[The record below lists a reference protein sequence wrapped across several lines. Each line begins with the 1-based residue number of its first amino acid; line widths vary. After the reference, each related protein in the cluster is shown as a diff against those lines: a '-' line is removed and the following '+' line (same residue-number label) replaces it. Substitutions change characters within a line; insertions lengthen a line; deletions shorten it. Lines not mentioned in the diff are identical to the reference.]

1 MKRCLLLLAIGLF
14 GVIPLRA
21 AEPFVVTDIR
31 IEGVQRISAGTIFNT
46 LPISVGDTVSTPA
59 IQNAIRNLFRTGNF
73 DDVQVLRDGSILVV
87 NVIERPSIASIN
99 IEGNK
104 AIETDALLK
113 GLKGAGLSEGK
124 VFKRSTLDGMSQE
137 LIRQYVSQGR
147 YDSDVKTEV
156 KELPRNRVEIDITI
170 DEGTSAT
177 ISHINIVGN
186 TVFDDEELID
196 LLELKESH
204 FTSFF
209 SGDDK
214 YSKEKMSG
222 DLETLSSYYLDR
234 GYIKFKLDSTQIAV
248 SPDRENVYITANLTE
263 GEQFTIGEVDLSGDL
278 VLPQE
283 TLEQFILINSG
294 EIFSQAQIT
303 NTEEIMSKL
312 LNNKGYAFA
321 KVEGLTEI
329 NDEDKTVNVKF
340 FIDPGKRTYVRRIDF
355 TGNTKTGDEVL
366 RREMRQMESAPA
378 LATSIEASRVRLER
392 TGYFKEA
399 KVDMREVPGTDDQVD
414 LTYSVEEQSSGS
426 IGASIGFSQDSGIIL
441 GANIQQDNFLGTG
454 RKIGIGLNKSSY
466 ITSLNFSYVNPYY
479 TEDGVSRG
487 FSVYLRETD
496 LSEIN
501 VSNYTTDTI
510 GGDVNFSY
518 PIKETERLG
527 FSLGYSNTEITAGLG
542 AVQEIIASPSVSLT
556 NQFFNENVDTYFVSQ
571 RDPLTGL
578 YVGTETLL
586 PFDPVADANRLTPTS
601 QPGFLD
607 VNGDEFNNFTITG
620 SWIQSTL
627 NRGRLATRGASQ
639 SISLEVTVPALS
651 DLEYYKLRYNG
662 QIFFPLSQSWTLR
675 LKTELGYGDGFG
687 DTEGLPFFQNF
698 FSGGFN
704 SVRGFKS
711 NTLGPR
717 STPALIYVTG
727 FAATDIV
734 NVGDTDCLTATSG
747 VCDGSNLTVGT
758 GRTFDTGR
766 SYQVPF
772 GSNPATGQFGV
783 NNVEFDT
790 DPFGGNVLIQGSAEL
805 LFPLPFIKDQRSLR
819 SAFYFDIGNVFS
831 TECLPSQL
839 NCYDV
844 DLAELR
850 YSVGFGVSW
859 ITGFGPLTF
868 SLSHPLNDN
877 EHDET
882 EVFQFSLGKS
892 F

>member
-46 LPISVGDTVSTPA
+46 LPISVGDRVSAPA

-87 NVIERPSIASIN
+87 SVVERPSIASIN

-104 AIETDALLK
+104 AIETDALLD

-124 VFKRSTLDGMSQE
+124 VFKRSTLEGMSQE

-156 KELPRNRVEIDITI
+156 KELPRNRVEVDITI

-204 FTSFF
+204 WLSFF
-209 SGDDK
+209 KGDDK
-214 YSKEKMSG
+214 YSKEKISG

-234 GYIKFKLDSTQIAV
+234 GYINFKLDSTQVAV
-248 SPDRENVYITANLTE
+248 SPDRENVYITANITE
-263 GEQFTIGEVDLSGDL
+263 GEQFTIDEVDLSGDL

-283 TLEQFILINSG
+283 TLEQFILVNSG

-303 NTEEIMSKL
+303 NTEEVMSKL

-329 NDEDKTVNVKF
+329 VDEDKTVNVKF

-426 IGASIGFSQDSGIIL
+426 IGASVGFSQDSGIIL

-487 FSVYLRETD
+487 FSVYARETD
-496 LSEIN
+496 LSEVN

-518 PIKETERLG
+518 PIKETERLR
-527 FSLGYSNTEITAGLG
+527 FSLGYSNTEINAGRG
-542 AVQEIIASPSVSLT
+542 AVQEIIGSPSVATT
-556 NQFFNENVDTYFVSQ
+556 NQTFRQTIDQFYNSTRNSDGTFN
-571 RDPLTGL
+571 GA
-578 YVGTETLL
+578 ETVF
-586 PFDPVADANRLTPTS
+586 PFDPVANANLLSPSTAS
-601 QPGFLD
+601 GFLD
-607 VNGDEFNNFTITG
+607 VNGNEFNNFTLTG

-639 SISLEVTVPALS
+639 SISLEVSIPVLS

-662 QIFFPLSQSWTLR
+662 QIFFPLTKSLTLR

-698 FSGGFN
+698 YSGGFD

-711 NTLGPR
+711 NTLGPQ
-717 STPALIYVTG
+717 STPAQVYSVNRACIAVDANNNCTSLDDEFSYVIDPVTG
-727 FAATDIV
+727 RI
-734 NVGDTDCLTATSG
+734 G
-747 VCDGSNLTVGT
+747 VTP
-758 GRTFDTGR
+758 FDNDR
-766 SYQVPF
+766 
-772 GSNPATGQFGV
+772 
-783 NNVEFDT
+783 
-790 DPFGGNVLIQGSAEL
+790 DPFGGNVLVQGGAEL

-819 SAFYFDIGNVFS
+819 SAIFFDAGNVFS
-831 TECLPSQL
+831 TECLASQV
-839 NCYDV
+839 NCFDV

-868 SLSHPLNDN
+868 SLSHPFNDN
-877 EHDET
+877 EFDDT